1 MGRFY
6 RGIGP
11 ADRGSGD
18 SSTSHLN
25 TRSPD
30 PIARRYDPK
39 IASVPLNFDRDVKN
53 YASKAENSG
62 SARSFLQ
69 QSASVEVGARTSQ
82 RLMRRNLSP
91 VDACARENQKREAGH
106 RISPPRPA
114 PRTTHHAPSRS
125 ALSPPNRSK
134 NTHRPPFGDR
144 RGKKEFCWLNTAG
157 LLSETGAGRRSFVP
171 EAPAFR
177 RRTPVEPRGYR

>member
-6 RGIGP
+6 RDIRS

-30 PIARRYDPK
+30 PNVRRYDPK

-69 QSASVEVGARTSQ
+69 QIASVEVGTRTSQ

-91 VDACARENQKREAGH
+91 VDDCARENQKRGAGH

-114 PRTTHHAPSRS
+114 PRTEPIGVQPTQAVQKRTPATLRRPAREEGVLFAQHSRS
-125 ALSPPNRSK
+125 LFRN
-134 NTHRPPFGDR
+134 R
-144 RGKKEFCWLNTAG
+144 RGKKEFCPGGTR
-157 LLSETGAGRRSFVP
+157 LSAANPG
-171 EAPAFR
+171 
-177 RRTPVEPRGYR
+177 